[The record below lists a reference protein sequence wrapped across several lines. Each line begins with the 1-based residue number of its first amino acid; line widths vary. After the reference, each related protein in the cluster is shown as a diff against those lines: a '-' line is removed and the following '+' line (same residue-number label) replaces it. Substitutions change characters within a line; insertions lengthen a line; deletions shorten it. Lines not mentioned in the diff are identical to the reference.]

1 MQVAVAENLFTWP
14 SDDPRLIATR
24 EISTGRISFPAKK
37 AYGNSED
44 FEQILLGKKGTL
56 WTWTVQRFL
65 PKSPPYA
72 GTETLETFKP
82 YAVGYVEL
90 PGEIKVETRITGC
103 ELSDLKIGMEME
115 LVIEKFKEDDDGNEV
130 MTFAFRPAA

>member
-24 EISTGRISFPAKK
+24 EISTGRISFPAKQ

-44 FEQILLGKKGTL
+44 FEQILLSKKGTL

-115 LVIEKFKEDDDGNEV
+115 LVIEKFKEDEDGNEV
-130 MTFAFRPAA
+130 MTFAFKPAA